1 MIRRLKYI
9 YLNVFTSLFL
19 YTFVNVFDGG
29 SQQENHPPIVKII
42 SPKNNSAFD
51 FDTAVNYTISVS
63 DKEDGDSKY
72 DEINGKEVLL
82 EVKHVAKLPALLNKD
97 VQPDPSGIAIMRISN
112 CFNCHNFN
120 SKSIGP
126 SFYEINKKY
135 PATGANTDTLV
146 KHIREGSSG
155 AWGKE
160 KMPTHTE
167 LPVAEIKS
175 TVQWI
180 LKHAADPGVSYY
192 IGPEGSF
199 RIKRPGTTK
208 PGGVYVLTAS
218 YVDHGLKSAPGKQ
231 RLRGQDIVL
240 IRGE

>member
-112 CFNCHNFN
+112 
-120 SKSIGP
+120 
-126 SFYEINKKY
+126 
-135 PATGANTDTLV
+135 
-146 KHIREGSSG
+146 
-155 AWGKE
+155 
-160 KMPTHTE
+160 
-167 LPVAEIKS
+167 
-175 TVQWI
+175 
-180 LKHAADPGVSYY
+180 
-192 IGPEGSF
+192 
-199 RIKRPGTTK
+199 
-208 PGGVYVLTAS
+208 
-218 YVDHGLKSAPGKQ
+218 
-231 RLRGQDIVL
+231 
-240 IRGE
+240 